1 MLFALFFVV
10 FFLLWG
16 VFVFALPPLWDGLRG
31 LANRAAAWSTRY
43 GTVQRVIRHASRFRD
58 YLPVTLIAI
67 FGLLV
72 TMSAGDVFFDIAELV
87 HSKSPLLQQMD
98 MNVHA
103 WAVAERNQTAT
114 SFFTVMSIVG
124 GPVGLAVLV
133 VTIVAVLVSRRRFAW
148 ATYLATISVGGSLL
162 NMELKRLFAR
172 ARPDVAE
179 MLRRAHGYS
188 FPSGH
193 AMGSTV
199 VFGALAYIAIRLLPR
214 WSWRAAAAALAITL
228 IVSIALSR
236 VYLGAHW
243 ISDVGAGI
251 AAGILWV
258 TVATVAYET
267 FRRIRLIRAL
277 RANAAAEPPG
287 NRS

>member
-1 MLFALFFVV
+1 VLFAVFFVV

-16 VFVFALPPLWDGLRG
+16 FFVFALPPLWDGLRG
-31 LANRAAAWSTRY
+31 LANHAAAWSTRY
-43 GTVQRVIRHASRFRD
+43 GTLQRVVRHASRFRD
-58 YLPVTLIAI
+58 YLPVTLIVI
-67 FGLLV
+67 CGLLV
-72 TMSAGDVFFDIAELV
+72 TLFAGDAFIDIAELV
-87 HSKSPLLQQMD
+87 HRKSPLLQQMD

-114 SFFTVMSIVG
+114 SFFTLMSIAG
-124 GPVGLAVLV
+124 GPAGLAVLV
-133 VTIVAVLVSRRRFAW
+133 VIVEIVLLVRRRFAW
-148 ATYLATISVGGSLL
+148 AVYLASLSVGGSLL
-162 NMELKRLFAR
+162 NMELKRVFAR
-172 ARPDVAE
+172 ARPDIAE

-214 WSWRAAAAALAITL
+214 WHWRAAAAAMAITM
-228 IVSIALSR
+228 IVSVALSR

-277 RANAAAEPPG
+277 RASAGAPG
-287 NRS
+287 NRP